1 MLNTPVSA
9 DPIPNSEAKPAQ
21 ANDSPLRLRSGQA
34 YGQVPKSRDK
44 IRSSPGFI
52 DPDWLNQSGFS
63 FELVPDMARAIRPIR
78 D

>member
-1 MLNTPVSA
+1 MMYRT
-9 DPIPNSEAKPAQ
+9 AKL
-21 ANDSPLRLRSGQA
+21 SPLRPMVILTGES
-34 YGQVPKSRDK
+34 
-44 IRSSPGFI
+44 RSSPGFI